1 MIIAISIINA
11 LTFIMFVVDKYK
23 AQKRK
28 YRISEKLL
36 LTLLFFGSVGGYLA
50 MCICRH
56 KTRKWYF
63 HIVAIIGFIVLSY
76 VVRYLIGQ
84 SI

>member
-1 MIIAISIINA
+1 MIIAIGIINVLA
-11 LTFIMFVVDKYK
+11 FIMFAIDKYK

-28 YRISEKLL
+28 YRISEKVL

-50 MCICRH
+50 MLVCRH

-63 HIVAIIGFIVLSY
+63 HVAAISGLMIVAYAIKWK
-76 VVRYLIGQ
+76 R
-84 SI
+84 

>member
-11 LTFIMFVVDKYK
+11 LTFIMFAFDKYK
-23 AQKRK
+23 AINRK
-28 YRISEKLL
+28 YRISEKVL

-50 MCICRH
+50 MLIYRH

-63 HIVAIIGFIVLSY
+63 HIVAIIGLIVWSY
-76 VVRYLIGQ
+76 VVKIELVK
-84 SI
+84 

>member
-28 YRISEKLL
+28 YRISEHLL

-50 MCICRH
+50 MLIYRH
-56 KTRKWYF
+56 KTRRWYF
-63 HIVAIIGFIVLSY
+63 HIVAIIGLIVWSY
-76 VVRYLIGQ
+76 VVKIELVK
-84 SI
+84 